1 MGLKV
6 SLIVVEGFNM
16 IVFLSL
22 LFITFG
28 MLIVVSIFALA
39 MYLSGKVM
47 DRTDNPF
54 LGALT
59 AFGTM
64 GLTISIMGGIISA
77 CI

>member
-39 MYLSGKVM
+39 IYLFGEVM
-47 DRTDNPF
+47 DRTDNLF

-59 AFGTM
+59 YFGTM